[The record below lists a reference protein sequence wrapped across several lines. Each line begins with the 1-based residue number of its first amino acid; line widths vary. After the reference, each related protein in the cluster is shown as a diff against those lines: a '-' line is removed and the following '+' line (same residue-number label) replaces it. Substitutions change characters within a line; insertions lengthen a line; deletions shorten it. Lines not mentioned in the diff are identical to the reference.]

1 MSTEKWKA
9 DNREK
14 MQKYRRDWYAR
25 NRANSIHTVKK
36 YSVDLV
42 QWFREYK
49 RTCSCTICG
58 ESRPAC
64 LTFHH
69 RDPSEKLREVSILV
83 TRHNKKERVLAEI
96 AKCDVLCANCHAD
109 LHFSH
114 LYESDTGGQNQAEK
128 QENGRKVANVSAS

>member
-25 NRANSIHTVKK
+25 NRKESIGTVKK
-36 YSVDLV
+36 YTVDLV
-42 QWFREYK
+42 QWFRDYK
-49 RTCSCTICG
+49 RTCSCSICG

-69 RDPSEKLREVSILV
+69 RDPSDKMIEVSILV
-83 TRHNKKERVLAEI
+83 TRHNKRERVLAEI

-114 LYESDTGGQNQAEK
+114 LYEEDG
-128 QENGRKVANVSAS
+128 

>member
-25 NRANSIHTVKK
+25 NRENSIDTVKK
-36 YSVDLV
+36 YTVDLV

-49 RTCSCTICG
+49 RTCSCCVCG

-69 RDPSEKLREVSILV
+69 RDPSDKIMEVSILV
-83 TRHNKKERVLAEI
+83 TRHNKRERVLAEI
-96 AKCDVLCANCHAD
+96 AKCDVMCANCHAD

-114 LYESDTGGQNQAEK
+114 LYEQDPNEEDATM
-128 QENGRKVANVSAS
+128 

>member
-9 DNREK
+9 DNQELMR
-14 MQKYRRDWYAR
+14 KYRRDWYAR
-25 NRANSIHTVKK
+25 NRESSMETV
-36 YSVDLV
+36 S
-42 QWFREYK
+42 
-49 RTCSCTICG
+49 ICG

-69 RDPSEKLREVSILV
+69 RNPSDKLIEVSILV
-83 TRHNKKERVLAEI
+83 TRHNKRERVLAEI

-114 LYESDTGGQNQAEK
+114 LYEEDAAG
-128 QENGRKVANVSAS
+128 

>member
-14 MQKYRRDWYAR
+14 MLKYRRDWYTR
-25 NRANSIHTVKK
+25 NRENSIDTVKK

-69 RDPSEKLREVSILV
+69 RDPTEKLIEVSILV
-83 TRHNKKERVLAEI
+83 TRHNKRERVLAEI

-114 LYESDTGGQNQAEK
+114 LYEGDTDNES
-128 QENGRKVANVSAS
+128 RLI

>member
-14 MQKYRRDWYAR
+14 MQQYRRDWYAR
-25 NRANSIHTVKK
+25 NREESISMVKK
-36 YSVDLV
+36 YTVDLV
-42 QWFREYK
+42 QWFRDYK
-49 RTCSCTICG
+49 RTCSCSICG

-69 RDPSEKLREVSILV
+69 RDPSDKLLEVSILV
-83 TRHNKKERVLAEI
+83 TRHNKRERVLAEI
-96 AKCDVLCANCHAD
+96 AKCDVMCANCHAD

-114 LYESDTGGQNQAEK
+114 LYEEDAVE
-128 QENGRKVANVSAS
+128 

>member
-9 DNREK
+9 DNQEK

-25 NRANSIHTVKK
+25 NREESINTVKK
-36 YSVDLV
+36 YTVDLV
-42 QWFREYK
+42 QWFRDHK
-49 RTCSCTICG
+49 RTCSCSICG

-69 RDPSEKLREVSILV
+69 RDPSDKLIEVSILV
-83 TRHNKKERVLAEI
+83 TRHNKRERVLAEI

-114 LYESDTGGQNQAEK
+114 LYKEDLDEEDA
-128 QENGRKVANVSAS
+128 A

>member
-14 MQKYRRDWYAR
+14 MQKYRREWYAR
-25 NRANSIHTVKK
+25 NREESISTVKK
-36 YSVDLV
+36 YSVEIV
-42 QWFREYK
+42 RWFRDYK
-49 RTCSCTICG
+49 RTCSCSLCG

-69 RDPSEKLREVSILV
+69 RDPAKKIIEVSILV
-83 TRHNKKERVLAEI
+83 TRHNKRERVLSEI
-96 AKCDVLCANCHAD
+96 AKCDVLCEKCHAD

-114 LYESDTGGQNQAEK
+114 LCEREEEHSE
-128 QENGRKVANVSAS
+128 ENLNLLVNETNVLG